1 MTPKTDAL
9 LIRLTPEDK
18 ARLQRVAEAV
28 FLDTSTWARQ
38 VLLQA
43 AATVEQTKSAAS
55 SPRRRKPTR

>member
-28 FLDTSTWARQ
+28 YLDTSTWARQ
-38 VLLQA
+38 ILLQA
-43 AATVEQTKSAAS
+43 AAAAEQTKSAAS